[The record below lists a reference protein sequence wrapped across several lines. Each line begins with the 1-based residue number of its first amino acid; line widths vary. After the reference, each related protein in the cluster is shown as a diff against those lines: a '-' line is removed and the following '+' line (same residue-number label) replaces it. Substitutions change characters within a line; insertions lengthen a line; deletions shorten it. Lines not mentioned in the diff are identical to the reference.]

1 MARDWSELFIT
12 DGTAPDGDA
21 GEDGEGEDAGQPR
34 RRGFFRRLRENLSK
48 TRQALGSEIQA
59 TLFQTL
65 DEHTW
70 ERLEEALIMA
80 DVGAPTT
87 AAVVLAPTSA
97 MISASSRRS
106 QVCSS
111 RSANSV
117 AWISLPSAWRV
128 RDMLSRR
135 RRRNPRRG
143 CSASPPGCSCASA
156 VMNSSLQ
163 SRGTS
168 GATIAAVVAY
178 ATSATS
184 PISGSCPLSNSR
196 WREITFETPSWPID
210 TPNSQSAAS
219 IVRFWWVMT
228 MNWARPQ

>member
-1 MARDWSELFIT
+1 MCQASLPTVVVLPVPLTPTAMIT
-12 DGTAPDGDA
+12 VGLLTRSIRPSPTVAVSA
-21 GEDGEGEDAGQPR
+21 SSSIR
-34 RRGFFRRLRENLSK
+34 RSLS
-48 TRQALGSEIQA
+48 ASPPSSPSA
-59 TLFQTL
+59 
-65 DEHTW
+65 
-70 ERLEEALIMA
+70 EASCSSC
-80 DVGAPTT
+80 PTT
-87 AAVVLAPTSA
+87 AAVVGAPTSA

-111 RSANSV
+111 RVANSV

-135 RRRNPRRG
+135 RRK
-143 CSASPPGCSCASA
+143 SPLRDGCSCCSPASSRDSA
-156 VMNSSLQ
+156 VMNRSLQ

-168 GATIAAVVAY
+168 GATIAAAAQ

-184 PISGSCPLSNSR
+184 SIAGSCPVSNSR
-196 WREITFETPSWPID
+196 WREMTLETPSWPIE
-210 TPNSQSAAS
+210 TPYSQSAAS